1 MDGVKP
7 VEYNLNQQVVASS
20 EVGTTKVQEEP
31 REKQSTSAAKILPG
45 TKKEK
50 LEDED
55 SSGEIEIQNVV
66 AKLNDAMKFF
76 RAKITFSYDPR
87 INRSVIIVIDS
98 ETGEVIRQIPP
109 EEMIML
115 ISKLQ
120 ELAGLLFNRKV

>member
-7 VEYNLNQQVVASS
+7 VEYNLTQQALASS
-20 EVGTTKVQEEP
+20 EVNTIRVQQEP
-31 REKQSTSAAKILPG
+31 QEKQSSLTVKTLSG
-45 TKKEK
+45 TREGKT
-50 LEDED
+50 EDKD
-55 SSGEIEIQNVV
+55 SSKEVEIQNVV

-87 INRSVIIVIDS
+87 INRSVILVIDS

-120 ELAGLLFNRKV
+120 ELAGLLFNKKA